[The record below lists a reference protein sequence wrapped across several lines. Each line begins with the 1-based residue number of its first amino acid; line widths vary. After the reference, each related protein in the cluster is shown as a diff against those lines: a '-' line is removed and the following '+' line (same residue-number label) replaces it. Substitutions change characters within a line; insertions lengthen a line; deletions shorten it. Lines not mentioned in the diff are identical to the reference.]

1 MAYEDGNGDLGVI
14 INAEMMIL
22 KGAVQGGA
30 FLSHKNRVV
39 KIESSYFFTIYDK
52 TEKR

>member
-22 KGAVQGGA
+22 KGM
-30 FLSHKNRVV
+30 FRRSIFRRKNRVV
-39 KIESSYFFTIYDK
+39 SKLNLFIFTIYDK

>member
-22 KGAVQGGA
+22 KGAIQGGA
-30 FLSHKNRVV
+30 FKAAKSHRQN
-39 KIESSYFFTIYDK
+39 
-52 TEKR
+52 